1 MYGCFVNESIAAN
14 DRVTERSVRVEHDMA
29 LFIEVS
35 RLWHRR
41 SSFEP
46 KFAVKTLNFLVNSSP
61 VSC

>member
-35 RLWHRR
+35 MLLHRR

-46 KFAVKTLNFLVNSSP
+46 KSALKH
-61 VSC
+61 